1 MRAPCK
7 LNLRVQIPEGTGA
20 NRAGWHPFLP
30 GFGDFQRGGRQG
42 TYSQVAPCKLN
53 LRVQILEGKSSSS
66 DGTLSF
72 RDDGQRFQRLE
83 VFPVGETG
91 ACGAGAA
98 QRP

>member
-1 MRAPCK
+1 MPTAPA
-7 LNLRVQIPEGTGA
+7 GT
-20 NRAGWHPFLP
+20 RSFR

-72 RDDGQRFQRLE
+72 RDDGKRFQRLE

-91 ACGAGAA
+91 GCGGGAVQMTESAGTA
-98 QRP
+98 QGVDVALP